1 MPKARDV
8 LNLKSHHFGLFLCLI
23 LIIFSVMLKSIL
35 IGNLG
40 ADAEVKSANGREFVT
55 FRVAHSWNFTANDGT
70 VNSGTIWVDCIGSNL
85 KGVIEHLKKGTQ
97 VYVEG
102 NVSLRVYSSK
112 VDRCMKAGLTINV
125 ETLQLI
131 GSKPDLVPKTVIDP
145 VDGTIHNV
153 SRKYIVTDMSGVVE
167 PDKYKDM
174 IDEHGKLFTLD
185 CLGFIQPQSTKPEQE

>member
-1 MPKARDV
+1 
-8 LNLKSHHFGLFLCLI
+8 
-23 LIIFSVMLKSIL
+23 MLKSIL

-55 FRVAHSWNFTANDGT
+55 FRVAHSWNFTSQDGT

-85 KGVIEHLKKGTQ
+85 KGVVEYLKKGTQ

-112 VDRCMKAGLTINV
+112 QDRCMKAGLTINV

-131 GSKPDLVPKTVIDP
+131 GSKPDAVPRQVINPDDGTLHAVVRKYLVPDMIGDVDP
-145 VDGTIHNV
+145 DCI
-153 SRKYIVTDMSGVVE
+153 
-167 PDKYKDM
+167 KDM
-174 IDEHGKLFTLD
+174 VDEHGNLYSIDTH
-185 CLGFIQPQSTKPEQE
+185 GFIQPELNNTEN

>member
-1 MPKARDV
+1 
-8 LNLKSHHFGLFLCLI
+8 
-23 LIIFSVMLKSIL
+23 MLKSIL

-55 FRVAHSWNFTANDGT
+55 FRVAHSWNFTATDGT

-85 KGVIEHLKKGTQ
+85 KGVVEHLKKGTQ

-131 GSKPDLVPKTVIDP
+131 GSKPDLVPKTIIDP
-145 VDGTIHNV
+145 VDGSIHNV
-153 SRKYIVTDMSGVVE
+153 SRKYLVTDMGGVVE

-174 IDEHGKLFTLD
+174 VDEHGKLYSLD
-185 CLGFIQPQSTKPEQE
+185 CLGFIQPQSTKPTQE

>member
-1 MPKARDV
+1 
-8 LNLKSHHFGLFLCLI
+8 
-23 LIIFSVMLKSIL
+23 MLKSIL

-55 FRVAHSWNFTANDGT
+55 FRVAHSWNFTASDGT
-70 VNSGTIWVDCIGSNL
+70 TNSGTIWVDCIGSNL

-112 VDRCMKAGLTINV
+112 ADRCMKAGITISV
-125 ETLQLI
+125 DTLQLI
-131 GSKPDLVPKTVIDP
+131 GSKPDLVPREVINPD
-145 VDGTIHNV
+145 DGSIHKV
-153 SRKYIVTDMSGVVE
+153 TKKYLVTDMNGLVE

-174 IDEHGKLFTLD
+174 VDVHGNLYSLD
-185 CLGFIQPQSTKPEQE
+185 TLGFISPQSTNNEQN